1 VVQALQVAMAVV
13 ELEIVLKVDMAQL
26 ILAVAVAVD
35 TELVALVS

>member
-1 VVQALQVAMAVV
+1 VVQALQVAMAVK

-26 ILAVAVAVD
+26 ILAVAVD